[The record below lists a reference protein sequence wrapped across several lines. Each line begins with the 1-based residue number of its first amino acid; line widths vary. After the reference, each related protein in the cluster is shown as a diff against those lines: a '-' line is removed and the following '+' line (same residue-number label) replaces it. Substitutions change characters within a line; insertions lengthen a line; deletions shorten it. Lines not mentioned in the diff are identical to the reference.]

1 MNQEHQK
8 GIEALK
14 NCLQLYRNLGR
25 EICEL
30 HLENA
35 GITNDDLQQFLDGNK
50 CMTEAQFH
58 GLANILMQPNWK
70 KLSLIEWL
78 LIVPAYWG
86 LVNILEPSFSL
97 KKHKNGDTIKNVKAI
112 LDYDITSANKNMI

>member
-1 MNQEHQK
+1 MNENID
-8 GIEALK
+8 GGSDEFPRVLEALK

-50 CMTEAQFH
+50 I
-58 GLANILMQPNWK
+58 G
-70 KLSLIEWL
+70 
-78 LIVPAYWG
+78 
-86 LVNILEPSFSL
+86 
-97 KKHKNGDTIKNVKAI
+97 KN
-112 LDYDITSANKNMI
+112 YH